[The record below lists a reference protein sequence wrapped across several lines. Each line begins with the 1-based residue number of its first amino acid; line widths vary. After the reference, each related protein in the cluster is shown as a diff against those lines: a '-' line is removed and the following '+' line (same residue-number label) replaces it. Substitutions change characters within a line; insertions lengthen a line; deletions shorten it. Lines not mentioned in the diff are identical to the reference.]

1 MKRRLR
7 LGPTQSP
14 VVSTALNRRYT
25 EARAASVGRWGA
37 ACLAV
42 GLFLLLD
49 LWVSK
54 SSVFEFPAFLQV
66 SPPAEL
72 LQRSQ
77 GHSGLVHRSVGHPS
91 HPLLVT
97 PSPTQ
102 RCVCWWFWLRVGS
115 MTACSSLECLSLNH
129 N

>member
-54 SSVFEFPAFLQV
+54 RNGFSVFEFPAFLQV

-97 PSPTQ
+97 PSPPHPP
-102 RCVCWWFWLRVGS
+102 RGVCVGGS
-115 MTACSSLECLSLNH
+115 GCEWAL
-129 N
+129 